1 MTSKAQKIQEMVLG
15 ARKSSND
22 LGFAQCGKKVIK
34 WLVIFSSSGGLPEAP
49 HHQLTSVG
57 AY

>member
-1 MTSKAQKIQEMVLG
+1 MTFLTFLG
-15 ARKSSND
+15 RENRRMILALHN
-22 LGFAQCGKKVIK
+22 AAKKVIK